1 MKLPAISLARVF
13 VLFLAFS
20 GLLIADAP
28 PLLTTGVEIGSSNER
43 TALSRTTRKLSS
55 TVDVK
60 IKNTSDRLLEAPLH
74 AVISFTPLNGGN
86 LAGLTM
92 PGALGGVGVA
102 PYQTFYKDLSA
113 SIGNGLAVGA
123 ETTFSFTFE
132 RPEGTTVSYAV
143 AIRGIRNNDP
153 NGLIGGP
160 YSGQQGT
167 PVTFD
172 ASNSTDPDGE
182 ALTFSWDFGDGST
195 GTGAKPQHAYST
207 TGLFSVVVTVS
218 DPRGAVVTRE
228 TQVPISPPGAF
239 ALARTRTLDGNGH
252 PLGTVAVTQSGPDG
266 SRTFQSDA
274 VSGFTSLGGQPGDH
288 TWSFAREGYLTSFR
302 ETTLDQGVV
311 KVVSFPWLAPLNASR
326 TTLSLLNPTSVK
338 SPAERV
344 TLTVPPEAFEQVV
357 SVALTDLH
365 GQNLPLPLPFGWSPL
380 VAFHLDAP
388 ATSAADIAASVKLLQ
403 AVPPSRPLVLV
414 HLATA
419 TPAWLAES
427 LPTSTGGDTL
437 AVLLR
442 KPGSYAVV
450 IADTLPAGNPAL
462 AQAGEPLPAGAAA
475 VVAPEVTAAGVVNP
489 AATVASLDPAR
500 VTATATVDFTNGTQ
514 PLASGAWFLA
524 DVEETYD
531 LRDGQAFKTP
541 DYDAT
546 FYAYQTPGDASAST
560 ATASFPLRPRILFG
574 PDQLTE
580 ANLKLD
586 VLALNQFSGGIVTQD
601 GGLLSMLGLRIGIPA
616 GAVAGP
622 SATEI
627 RLISTANLSRFL
639 GEFQPLLAFEIN
651 LPRLADGTSLDFS
664 ITQKLAPDSHFVL
677 ARCVNSGSESGL
689 QPVLRL
695 RSDSQGVVTTNEPAS
710 GPRLPGIT
718 GSGQFVVVKITAPQ
732 ALITGLVRKV
742 GGALLPAAIVRVSAE
757 PWLSFTGGAGTFST
771 LAKPGERNVTGSDP
785 TDGNSGQAT
794 ASLADAAS
802 VANVEIQTAAT
813 GPRVVAT
820 TPAANDTKASKVAP
834 IIVEFSEPIQPGSFG
849 ANGIRLL
856 DVAANVDVPGS
867 LSLDLSNRKATLLP
881 LNPLNNAKDY
891 QIIVSNAILDRQ
903 NLPIGGT
910 LTFPFKTAPSDERP
924 AGAQLVI
931 YEPGADAIPPAI
943 LDLLVAYDS
952 AEGSSHVVAHGS
964 PGTADP
970 EVPVILVNQNTG
982 ETATVLSK
990 PDGSFADFINAAEE
1004 DFIEA
1009 VFVNANGTRVIVPAT
1024 RQIFDNG
1031 QIGLYKYGGILEA
1044 ENAEPGTAQ
1053 ILVEP
1058 ATIEERVKFKVDT
1071 VALQRILEALDGT
1084 VPEGGQMLGGIV
1096 ASHENAAGVEGSAD
1110 VVFAVDPAALQLPAG
1125 ITKPEDATF
1134 LLTSVQEVDGVTV
1147 FEVLDTMQYADGK
1160 LRTASPPFPGL
1171 TFLDAAGKVLSKTL
1185 KGGEKSSFASKS
1197 LGKSNKIL
1205 AQLGLPSLQD
1215 TVTHQLLLPIL
1226 MAQGTTSRVVGRVV
1240 AQAVD
1245 ENGEPRGEAQPV
1257 GGAVIGVEPP
1267 PFTGSGLRPGAVI
1280 AQSDATGKFALRVD
1294 VGLQGGAFRLAATH
1308 PRFPHQVALSF
1319 LTVGSLAERF
1329 TGAAGDLNSSFL
1341 LANVALNKL
1350 KFIIPPAPGTVGED
1364 ELSPRVRA
1372 AHTPVLPLAG
1382 LGADAGVA
1390 LSAAGIDERAVVSL
1404 TVRVLEAE
1412 AASGQ
1417 ALSPDTEI
1425 LLTET
1430 AVAQPAPGL
1439 LEKQFRLQCARAGRV
1454 RLELRAAD
1462 DAGNVTTVEHVVDFG
1477 RVPLITGTGDGTL
1490 PLRVLSVWPP
1500 PGSTGHAAFPELTL
1514 RFNKPVPPELLAPG
1528 ATDWLT
1534 FAQGYYVTALEPGLD
1549 RREVRLRFAGP
1560 PRGDVAVT
1568 VGSPLVDANGEAFD
1582 QNPDIDGAQSFAWSF
1597 GLAAPDVATLGLQ
1610 RGGGTALLGA
1620 TLFALDRKSPNG
1632 PGELVVYDVADP
1644 TNPKRIA
1651 AITVME
1657 DPSDLAL
1664 LPAYSVVPRP
1674 GALPTTRNLVAVI
1687 GGGFGDFSEQGN
1699 GVGFKNL
1706 RLIDV
1711 TSPSSPTVF
1720 ATGNVGFD
1728 PTSRIHKLVAV
1739 PPFLGYLEASADVT
1753 GIHLV
1758 DIAAF
1763 VLGRNA
1769 SAQERAFFP
1778 INPEFGL
1785 DLNGDGD
1792 FVDAGEKNS
1801 EAERSPAKFFGDFYS
1816 FAPIHSAERV
1826 VDFSLGNGALLGA
1839 ISTFPAGGAA
1849 MYRNLVTGADPA
1861 DPEVGAYRFGV
1872 REDPKRV
1879 TVLTEVAIR
1888 VAGEIRILDL
1898 ALVSLRAAANGQPA
1912 LAVLDLSNPQRPV
1925 RLGDMPLAPTDGIPQ
1940 TLTRRNDGQLAL
1952 AVTNGT
1958 LLLDPLRLLEK
1969 DAQGRSLAVTGRVD
1983 GTGGGTRAFVADGS
1997 GLVASGGGAGQI
2009 LFQGPGFDLLTFKE
2023 APIPASAWAVLPT
2036 SEQERRL
2043 AAALPVRQV
2052 RAAGVRFGGTP
2063 EAPVPSVP
2071 NPLNHYYVLCHV
2083 PGGAG
2088 GLVPPGTIDLSA
2100 ASVTSAGKLPGV
2112 NATNTLPHLLADP
2125 ASRRALLNGLPD
2137 ATTSF
2142 PTRLTAHRLS
2152 NDPLSA
2158 FYNLF
2163 LAGPLTTHRALGAT
2177 EAAALTSQLPR
2188 AMLHQDAALY
2198 IGLAPQANGVSDGFL
2213 NPYRPALQAGTLRA
2227 AEGLYL
2233 ETDRVRNP
2241 LIFVPGVLASKL
2253 RGNRIFDLWLS
2264 LPNIATDVVFRAAKE
2279 LLTAGA
2285 FRKNLSKDDLGATGG
2300 AGNFLNATADL
2311 VLGPEG
2317 EGKTVM
2323 ATDVLRS
2330 VGVSIQQPLLDFLTE
2345 EMGYREYLWDRDA
2358 KTDFFS
2364 PEGKPNWDSLATQ
2377 PDLFPFPYDWRL
2389 GIEVNALRLQRYI
2402 DLILQAHP
2410 DAEAVDVLAHSMG
2423 GLVAR
2428 RAMLVQPGRIAT
2440 LISVSS
2446 PYLGAPKALNAI
2458 KSGDLGETSLNVAIG
2473 TELSRQIAR
2482 HMPALHQ
2489 LLPTRSYFELGG
2501 RPLAE
2506 KNWDGDGQGQSVGS
2520 LNYDGYRSAVDGPL
2534 FHDPFLTTPRPIA
2547 QHNEPLHGSNVTGN
2561 IQDDWRAD
2569 TIGTRIVHLVV
2580 AQQQPATIA
2589 QLRMEPRLLPTD
2601 PVPDVGLGLTPVNF
2615 WDSEQ
2620 VLGSDSEPPEDGES
2634 FPYVGQAFRLEYGVE
2649 LVRGP
2654 GDGTVPLLS
2663 QARGFGSPASLNAP
2677 GTVMI
2682 PLISP
2687 DAGAVS
2693 ESAFSHVGVLANPK
2707 LFTRLREVL
2716 ENGTAA
2722 LLQPTLELELSEA
2735 GEGEAVEYNVTIL
2748 NGPAEEPTVVWDF
2761 GDGGMA
2767 VGAKGRRVFPESGT
2781 FTVTCAVDFATGVG
2795 AVASAQV
2802 TITNKAPVV
2811 TLLADRSAVARA
2823 ETVRFIATG
2832 FDPGSEDGIHYSWD
2846 FGDGTT
2852 LEGSSPIVTHVFS
2865 EDATRVVKVT
2875 ARDDEGAE
2883 TTSSTTIT
2891 IGGPAISSRAQLVA
2905 STRPEVMD
2913 DPGLVDFV
2921 YLTIAGHDQTGAGM
2935 PQINQGGELIDEA
2948 LGVIVPSRGVQYS
2961 GQGKNGI
2968 EIRIPR
2974 QSPTGRSP
2982 PASSLVKMQATGTLL
2997 EIEALH
3003 HRKDGQVGGYRW
3015 FVNTQPGEDVTLT
3028 IAWDELPNLTDLN
3041 LLDATAPKAALAR
3054 RVDPFDLTAPMIVT
3068 EPTLAGYRLTGQD
3081 YNTGGAGT
3089 TADSTLVDEAPVFT
3103 VESPPDSETAPDTV
3117 PGDNVLPALDEQT
3130 LPEGAIIT
3138 EVQGLITQGTEPTEV
3153 LAVLSQDKAGNV
3165 GGVTTNGL
3173 VRETERVPPE
3183 MKERL
3188 KDIVREV
3195 ITDATGNTAFKTF
3208 VLHLNDVLLF
3218 EQGSGAAVWKDNNAK
3233 LAGFD
3238 TNSSDR
3244 DFEIFFPLWKYGV
3257 SLADSKLNL
3266 LPNTNLQP
3274 AGKNLAREL
3283 AWDHDDPTMQ
3293 AEFLRMAHIPD
3304 VMRGNWYFRAPI
3316 GLDESGADMGEV
3328 PDPSDSEDYQ
3338 RYLTRVAKWRYVL
3351 PPRVK
3356 GTLAGEASEV
3366 EDIRGLP
3373 GDKIFVVDVPRGE
3386 PVAGED
3392 ESIFEHPVTP
3402 AQVIAFVFTQMVAL
3416 NKEKK
3421 LAGNGVA
3428 FTKEQIAER
3437 RNMLKD
3443 VTFFPFRRDHFEAG
3457 VLSLEKPPEFGSD
3470 PLGDAATGR
3479 TLLGLKWVLE
3489 GAFLPPFAGF
3499 NQGIDDQAMRAAI
3512 YERIK
3517 TRSLATTTALEA
3529 EGYEW
3534 GLFQEFALLRESA
3547 QLRMQRVAAAGE
3559 GRRGVFGDYVTSH
3572 EKKILKKVGKAALR
3586 SMAARLGAENAHR
3599 AALFTVN
3606 PRQFDADSNLVTYEH
3621 FIATLVSEPIR
3632 LALFGGLSREEVQQY
3647 LQAKIGNQT
3656 FLNAL
3661 AEDYDAATSFIERGF
3676 AFIAR
3681 NVQEETEDDF
3691 EGYRKSLD
3699 SLGVPWERLQR
3710 EENVHDIEHGFGDVS
3725 GRLTM
3730 HAVLPIPYEA
3740 EYPFAVHLFNTGT
3753 VAVNGVGLSL
3763 SSAGE
3768 PPIRLDDLTV
3778 PGRLPG
3784 RLDILAKDAEGDPL
3798 FTVRRDVT
3806 SAGTRQHTFEVF
3818 GLTPTN
3824 DHRKSNN
3831 VTVLESDL
3839 LELDEHVGVSFP
3851 GVRGNRVVYRGRSL
3865 DAEGVRQF
3873 INNELVRGVEL
3884 SSAIR
3889 AGATD
3894 TSGTTNE
3901 ERVQVIVEDMAL
3913 RLETELVLN
3922 PAKLFSGHS
3931 AEDIVRMNEDEKAM
3945 LAHTSVT
3952 FPDDYPSA
3960 GISTSHSLLPAIGFA
3975 GETEDS
3981 HLLVYEVPRAS
3992 DEQFAYLPSRLDT
4005 PDGQIVPRCIN
4016 DLEQEITFLGSIRF
4030 RRAWL
4035 YNFAESGLSFYG
4047 AKWEL
4052 KQTFEGAP

>member
-1 MKLPAISLARVF
+1 
-13 VLFLAFS
+13 
-20 GLLIADAP
+20 
-28 PLLTTGVEIGSSNER
+28 
-43 TALSRTTRKLSS
+43 
-55 TVDVK
+55 
-60 IKNTSDRLLEAPLH
+60 
-74 AVISFTPLNGGN
+74 
-86 LAGLTM
+86 M

-113 SIGNGLAVGA
+113 SIGNGLVVGA

-195 GTGAKPQHAYST
+195 GTGAKPQHAYSA

-252 PLGTVAVTQSGPDG
+252 PLGAVAVTQSGPDG
-266 SRTFQSDA
+266 SRTFQSDT

-302 ETTLDQGVV
+302 KTTLTQGSV
-311 KVVSFPWLAPLNASR
+311 KVVSFPWLAPLRASR

-365 GQNLPLPLPFGWSPL
+365 GQNLPLPLPYGWSPL
-380 VAFHLDAP
+380 AAFHLDAP
-388 ATSAADIAASVKLLQ
+388 AASAADIAASVKLLQ

-437 AVLLR
+437 AVVLR

-462 AQAGEPLPAGAAA
+462 AQAGQPLPAGAAA
-475 VVAPEVTAAGVVNP
+475 AVAPEVTAAGVVNP

-524 DVEETYD
+524 DVQETYD

-601 GGLLSMLGLRIGIPA
+601 GGQLSLPGLRIGIPA
-616 GAVAGP
+616 GAVASP

-677 ARCVNSGSESGL
+677 ARCVNSGSQSGL

-695 RSDSQGVVTTNEPAS
+695 RSDSQGVVTSAEPAS

-718 GSGQFVVVKITAPQ
+718 GSGQYVVVKINEPQ

-771 LAKPGERNVTGSDP
+771 LAKPGERNVIGSDP

-794 ASLADAAS
+794 ASLANAAS

-813 GPRVVAT
+813 GPRVLAT
-820 TPAANDTKASKVAP
+820 TPVANDTKASKVAP

-849 ANGIRLL
+849 ANGIRLF

-881 LNPLNNAKDY
+881 LNPLNNATDY

-903 NLPIGGT
+903 NLPIEGT
-910 LTFPFKTAPSDERP
+910 LTFAFKTAPSDERP

-1009 VFVNANGTRVIVPAT
+1009 VFVNANGTRVTVPAT

-1084 VPEGGQMLGGIV
+1084 VPEGGQVLGGIV

-1417 ALSPDTEI
+1417 ALSQDTEI

-1514 RFNKPVPPELLAPG
+1514 RFNKPVPPKLLAPG

-1534 FAQGYYVTALEPGLD
+1534 FAQGYFVTALEPGLD

-1620 TLFALDRKSPNG
+1620 TLLALDRKSPNG

-2188 AMLHQDAALY
+2188 AMLRQDAALY
-2198 IGLAPQANGVSDGFL
+2198 IGLAPQANGVNDGFL

-2241 LIFVPGVLASKL
+2241 LIFVHGIMASNL
-2253 RGNRIFDLWLS
+2253 SNGGRTDLWVPLFQGLIGLNADSLLSSTLNTIFDSNVNTTLFNS
-2264 LPNIATDVVFRAAKE
+2264 LQ
-2279 LLTAGA
+2279 
-2285 FRKNLSKDDLGATGG
+2285 
-2300 AGNFLNATADL
+2300 DL
-2311 VLGPEG
+2311 VLPP
-2317 EGKTVM
+2317 TVPPTRTG
-2323 ATDVLRS
+2323 ANVFPTDILRS
-2330 VGVSIQQPLLDFLTE
+2330 VVGFDVQGEFMKFLRE
-2345 EMGYREYLWDRDA
+2345 DLGYREYVWDYERSNEAALRLDGEP
-2358 KTDFFS
+2358 KWSSLETL
-2364 PEGKPNWDSLATQ
+2364 PE
-2377 PDLFPFPYDWRL
+2377 LFPFPYDWRKD
-2389 GIEVNALRLQRYI
+2389 NAESAARLAKYVE
-2402 DLILQAHP
+2402 LIKISNP
-2410 DAEAVDVLAHSMG
+2410 DADHVDIIAHSMG
-2423 GLVAR
+2423 GLVSR
-2428 RAMLVQPGRIAT
+2428 RFMLDHPGVVEKFISIA
-2440 LISVSS
+2440 S
-2446 PYLGAPKALNAI
+2446 PYLGATKAVVTGKTGDLSEFALNLLVPEKI
-2458 KSGDLGETSLNVAIG
+2458 SKPIS
-2473 TELSRQIAR
+2473 R

-2489 LLPTRSYFELGG
+2489 LMPSQGLFQLGF
-2501 RPLAE
+2501 RPVTETGWDA
-2506 KNWDGDGQGQSVGS
+2506 DGDGKTTESYEYATYK
-2520 LNYDGYRSAVDGPL
+2520 LMLDGPVFPAL
-2534 FHDPFLTTPRPIA
+2534 PGTDTANAAPKPIINN
-2547 QHNEPLHGSNVTGN
+2547 NEPFHSYSGLNSPPNSPGKN
-2561 IQDDWRAD
+2561 QDDWSAD
-2569 TIGTRIVHLVV
+2569 QSGAQIYHIVAVQQTPQTIGRVHLT
-2580 AQQQPATIA
+2580 PAI
-2589 QLRMEPRLLPTD
+2589 
-2601 PVPDVGLGLTPVNF
+2601 VPDPDAQPDLSLGFPPVSF
-2615 WDSEQ
+2615 EDSEQ
-2620 VLGSDSEPPEDGES
+2620 LDSDDPLLDPVATLPVKPGNYKLTYSMRTDR
-2634 FPYVGQAFRLEYGVE
+2634 VA
-2649 LVRGP
+2649 

-2663 QARGFGSPASLNAP
+2663 ATRGYGAGPGHDLNAP
-2677 GTVMI
+2677 NAVMMPI
-2682 PLISP
+2682 MSVSTADKDEDAAGHVPIMHHPKMFDLVERILTRGLEKTELAQVSISGGSVQEGALFSFQAEITPPVLP
-2687 DAGAVS
+2687 DGKS
-2693 ESAFSHVGVLANPK
+2693 
-2707 LFTRLREVL
+2707 
-2716 ENGTAA
+2716 
-2722 LLQPTLELELSEA
+2722 
-2735 GEGEAVEYNVTIL
+2735 VT
-2748 NGPAEEPTVVWDF
+2748 EPPVVVW
-2761 GDGGMA
+2761 
-2767 VGAKGRRVFPESGT
+2767 
-2781 FTVTCAVDFATGVG
+2781 
-2795 AVASAQV
+2795 
-2802 TITNKAPVV
+2802 
-2811 TLLADRSAVARA
+2811 
-2823 ETVRFIATG
+2823 ET
-2832 FDPGSEDGIHYSWD
+2832 
-2846 FGDGTT
+2846 GDGTT
-2852 LEGSSPIVTHVFS
+2852 ITGQSGSHVYQSDGSYTLTCCVYYPNAGLGGVDSAVVQVGNAPPQVTLEVEPTNPLPGQPFFVTANVNDAGKEDTHTFEWQVDGTINSLIPIEAFRIERAFAETGTHSFAVTVKDDNGATATATTSVAISSTPPAPAPVPTPPPAPAPAPTGSNELEEFVDMTITGHKTGLVPARVS
-2865 EDATRVVKVT
+2865 EDGTSMISVFGVVREFTSLAVGNGAGSDERIRIIRAPKVNGQADPNACAVSVT
-2875 ARDDEGAE
+2875 AAGRRVSIVLRHVPQTGSEQSFYWEVPTSLGQEVTLSFNWKDLPTLAQINRSGMTSPAATKATTVPIFRGAAATLVATQNRTTQTLDLTSMDRTLDDQDPFVDVD
-2883 TTSSTTIT
+2883 STTIAIVDNVPDGVSVAPGGVPTSTQLDGAPVILLDQSTVAEAT
-2891 IGGPAISSRAQLVA
+2891 IPSGAPAIL
-2905 STRPEVMD
+2905 
-2913 DPGLVDFV
+2913 
-2921 YLTIAGHDQTGAGM
+2921 
-2935 PQINQGGELIDEA
+2935 A
-2948 LGVIVPSRGVQYS
+2948 LDTNGVPSVHQ
-2961 GQGKNGI
+2961 
-2968 EIRIPR
+2968 
-2974 QSPTGRSP
+2974 TLTP
-2982 PASSLVKMQATGTLL
+2982 PASNRNITPAEVAEIKAGIQSVFIKVAL
-2997 EIEALH
+2997 EPLF
-3003 HRKDGQVGGYRW
+3003 QQ
-3015 FVNTQPGEDVTLT
+3015 FV
-3028 IAWDELPNLTDLN
+3028 
-3041 LLDATAPKAALAR
+3041 LDA
-3054 RVDPFDLTAPMIVT
+3054 
-3068 EPTLAGYRLTGQD
+3068 
-3081 YNTGGAGT
+3081 
-3089 TADSTLVDEAPVFT
+3089 SPVSGKSKL
-3103 VESPPDSETAPDTV
+3103 EH
-3117 PGDNVLPALDEQT
+3117 L
-3130 LPEGAIIT
+3130 
-3138 EVQGLITQGTEPTEV
+3138 LI
-3153 LAVLSQDKAGNV
+3153 L
-3165 GGVTTNGL
+3165 
-3173 VRETERVPPE
+3173 
-3183 MKERL
+3183 
-3188 KDIVREV
+3188 
-3195 ITDATGNTAFKTF
+3195 
-3208 VLHLNDVLLF
+3208 
-3218 EQGSGAAVWKDNNAK
+3218 EQGSGASLWKDPTK
-3233 LAGFD
+3233 
-3238 TNSSDR
+3238 SVYIPRESDN
-3244 DFEIFFPLWKYGV
+3244 DYEI
-3257 SLADSKLNL
+3257 L
-3266 LPNTNLQP
+3266 LPLFIDPRFGSFNPTQP
-3274 AGKNLAREL
+3274 ADRARF
-3283 AWDHDDPTMQ
+3283 AHFAHGP
-3293 AEFLRMAHIPD
+3293 EFMEGD
-3304 VMRGNWYFRAPI
+3304 WYFLPPKGRA
-3316 GLDESGADMGEV
+3316 ADGSSLGPL
-3328 PDPSDSEDYQ
+3328 PDRSDTTAFD
-3338 RYLTRVAKWRYVL
+3338 RYVEATAKWVYTVPL
-3351 PPRVK
+3351 FAKNSGVTTLDGQTEVVIDK
-3356 GTLAGEASEV
+3356 GAVFL
-3366 EDIRGLP
+3366 
-3373 GDKIFVVDVPRGE
+3373 GDENLFKQ
-3386 PVAGED
+3386 
-3392 ESIFEHPVTP
+3392 PVTP
-3402 AQVIAFVFTQMVAL
+3402 GEIITFAL
-3416 NKEKK
+3416 SRTVKNNETLKK
-3421 LAGNGVA
+3421 LLPD
-3428 FTKEQIAER
+3428 IS
-3437 RNMLKD
+3437 
-3443 VTFFPFRRDHFEAG
+3443 FFPFRREHFLFG
-3457 VLSLEKPPEFGSD
+3457 VPSLEKPPPQGDD
-3470 PLGDAATGR
+3470 PIGDAGMGR
-3479 TLLGLKWVLE
+3479 GLLFLKWTLE
-3489 GAFLPPFAGF
+3489 GVFLPTFGGTLFGDF
-3499 NQGIDDQAMRAAI
+3499 NADVVNELQLRNDIHARLAARADTV
-3512 YERIK
+3512 EP
-3517 TRSLATTTALEA
+3517 EN
-3529 EGYEW
+3529 YEW
-3534 GLFQEFALLRESA
+3534 GAFQEFALLKGSA
-3547 QLRMQRVAAAGE
+3547 HLRMDSAPSAASYPHVFADYLSKQDDKIMRKAGKS
-3559 GRRGVFGDYVTSH
+3559 GIRGV
-3572 EKKILKKVGKAALR
+3572 
-3586 SMAARLGAENAHR
+3586 MARLMKSPTVR
-3599 AALFTVN
+3599 AAVFALTPTV
-3606 PRQFDADSNLVTYEH
+3606 FDADPSLLSFEH
-3621 FIATLVSEPIR
+3621 FAAREGIANVVNVGGGVDEAAIQRFLRAKNGEEDVFREIR
-3632 LALFGGLSREEVQQY
+3632 AQPAGVDGYLNSVFTFLKDGVQQPGANGY
-3647 LQAKIGNQT
+3647 TAFLDALEQRGDFHERDRRLRNGIELDYGTQTVTASSPGRAELLGLQGSARSSYN
-3656 FLNAL
+3656 
-3661 AEDYDAATSFIERGF
+3661 FIV
-3676 AFIAR
+3676 
-3681 NVQEETEDDF
+3681 NVQARANT
-3691 EGYRKSLD
+3691 
-3699 SLGVPWERLQR
+3699 
-3710 EENVHDIEHGFGDVS
+3710 NGFG
-3725 GRLTM
+3725 
-3730 HAVLPIPYEA
+3730 
-3740 EYPFAVHLFNTGT
+3740 PFAVELATPGENTISCS
-3753 VAVNGVGLSL
+3753 NLSIPANQASL
-3763 SSAGE
+3763 TIDKVDGK
-3768 PPIRLDDLTV
+3768 PIF
-3778 PGRLPG
+3778 
-3784 RLDILAKDAEGDPL
+3784 A
-3798 FTVRRDVT
+3798 VRRQPGV
-3806 SAGTRQHTFEVF
+3806 AGPSVQHTFTITGAAGDSRPQNNSAVF
-3818 GLTPTN
+3818 ESRFLNLAGRFFEPRFAAPQTTRTLFRGFNLDDAGLASLTQQLQNGDVLSAAARNGLTPSTARN
-3824 DHRKSNN
+3824 LMLNGGLISTGQLSGTN
-3831 VTVLESDL
+3831 VTDFLQDSINNLVLPGDQLFGFSDEDFAFMAENGNTNEMVAIYHSSDETDWSPCISLTQDWNTAESFALGDRQHQIIVAFDL
-3839 LELDEHVGVSFP
+3839 PQGEGVS
-3851 GVRGNRVVYRGRSL
+3851 V
-3865 DAEGVRQF
+3865 
-3873 INNELVRGVEL
+3873 
-3884 SSAIR
+3884 
-3889 AGATD
+3889 
-3894 TSGTTNE
+3894 
-3901 ERVQVIVEDMAL
+3901 
-3913 RLETELVLN
+3913 
-3922 PAKLFSGHS
+3922 
-3931 AEDIVRMNEDEKAM
+3931 
-3945 LAHTSVT
+3945 
-3952 FPDDYPSA
+3952 
-3960 GISTSHSLLPAIGFA
+3960 
-3975 GETEDS
+3975 
-3981 HLLVYEVPRAS
+3981 
-3992 DEQFAYLPSRLDT
+3992 
-4005 PDGQIVPRCIN
+4005 PDG
-4016 DLEQEITFLGSIRF
+4016 LEYAPTARSTPAGPVF
-4030 RRAWL
+4030 RRISNRDIGEVIYFDHLFFDQARIFSL
-4035 YNFAESGLSFYG
+4035 TKDPVTRVITVTPGRVF
-4047 AKWEL
+4047 
-4052 KQTFEGAP
+4052 Q